1 MMVLVDTSVWIDHF
15 RRGDLRLAGF
25 LDRGNAVMHP
35 FVLGELTLGHL
46 SGIAEVIDDLRR
58 LPKAAVANTDEVL
71 EFIVDRKLP
80 GSGIGYVDVHLL
92 AAAALVPETLV
103 WTRDR
108 RLLAAAQPLS
118 LAAEFRE
125 GR

>member
-46 SGIAEVIDDLRR
+46 PGIADVIDDLRR

-80 GSGIGYVDVHLL
+80 GSGIGYVDAHLL

-108 RLLAAAQPLS
+108 RLLAAAQSLS
-118 LAAEFRE
+118 LAAEFQE

>member
-1 MMVLVDTSVWIDHF
+1 MMILVDTSVWIDHF

-108 RLLAAAQPLS
+108 RLLAAAQSLS

>member
-46 SGIAEVIDDLRR
+46 PGIAEVIDDLRR

-108 RLLAAAQPLS
+108 RLLAAAQSLS
-118 LAAEFRE
+118 LAAEFGE
-125 GR
+125 G

>member
-46 SGIAEVIDDLRR
+46 PGIAAVIDDLRR

-108 RLLAAAQPLS
+108 RLLAAAQSLS

-125 GR
+125 G

>member
-46 SGIAEVIDDLRR
+46 PGIAEVIDDLRR

-108 RLLAAAQPLS
+108 RLLAAAQSLS